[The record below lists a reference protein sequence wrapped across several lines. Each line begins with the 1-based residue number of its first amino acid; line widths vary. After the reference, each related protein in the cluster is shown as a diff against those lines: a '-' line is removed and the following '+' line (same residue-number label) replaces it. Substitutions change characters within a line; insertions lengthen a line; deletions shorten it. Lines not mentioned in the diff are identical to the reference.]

1 MTTPAQDAP
10 LVFPSVAFRPLRLFA
25 VCVVLTGLATLAA
38 GLLGHVMVGVF
49 FGVGLGL
56 GLLNAVL
63 VQRSVEAI
71 TADAHPLKRKM
82 ALNSATR
89 LLVMTVIGLTIAFIF
104 RPQGLG
110 VVFGMALFQVV
121 LVISTALPVMKKIRA
136 GAAAGPSSRL
146 DSKGRPHSNDRDVL
160 AEAAIEVG
168 HHETAKWF
176 GLTVNTDTVLATAIA
191 AVIVIALAFFLRA
204 KVTSTG
210 VPGGVQLFWEAIT
223 VQLRDQIET
232 AIGMKIAP
240 FVLPLA
246 VTLFVFILVANW
258 LSVLPVQYTDGTG
271 ATHELLKPPA
281 SDINFVLALALFV
294 FICYHAAGIWR
305 RGIIGHPVKLL
316 KGHVAFLAPI
326 NLVEELAKPISL
338 SLRLFGNMFA
348 GGILVALIA
357 LFPPWILWLPNAIWK
372 SFDLFVGAI
381 QAFIFALLTILYF
394 SQSMELDEDHH

>member
-1 MTTPAQDAP
+1 MTE
-10 LVFPSVAFRPLRLFA
+10 
-25 VCVVLTGLATLAA
+25 
-38 GLLGHVMVGVF
+38 M
-49 FGVGLGL
+49 
-56 GLLNAVL
+56 
-63 VQRSVEAI
+63 I
-71 TADAHPLKRKM
+71 
-82 ALNSATR
+82 
-89 LLVMTVIGLTIAFIF
+89 
-104 RPQGLG
+104 
-110 VVFGMALFQVV
+110 
-121 LVISTALPVMKKIRA
+121 
-136 GAAAGPSSRL
+136 
-146 DSKGRPHSNDRDVL
+146 L

-168 HHETAKWF
+168 HHETAHWF
-176 GLTVNTDTVLATAIA
+176 GLTVNTDTVYATALA
-191 AVIVIALAFFLRA
+191 AAIVIALAFFLRT

-223 VQLRDQIET
+223 NQTRTQIEN

-258 LSVLPVQYTDGTG
+258 LSVLPVQYTKNG

-294 FICYHAAGIWR
+294 FICYHAAGFWR
-305 RGIIGHPVKLL
+305 RGPLGHPIKLL
-316 KGHVAFLAPI
+316 KGHVTILAPI

-338 SLRLFGNMFA
+338 SLRLFGNIFA

-357 LFPPWILWLPNAIWK
+357 LFPPYIMWLPNAIWK

-394 SQSMELDEDHH
+394 SQSMELDEHHD